1 MDNATVK
8 LGAQDMDEKSSKAD
22 VGSAL
27 EDKTE
32 DEPSSNVAR
41 PEIEHA
47 ASKETASE
55 QRDLDKVETDTQ
67 DPEPVKVPRS
77 QRRGLFGRIAILAEV
92 EEPKHYSRR
101 AKWYITFIVS
111 LTAAAA
117 PLGSTII
124 FRMTSDQSTTAWAN
138 DF

>member
-1 MDNATVK
+1 MQNATVK
-8 LGAQDMDEKSSKAD
+8 LGDQDMYGDSSKAD

-47 ASKETASE
+47 AKETGSE
-55 QRDLDKVETDTQ
+55 QRHLDKGETDTQ
-67 DPEPVKVPRS
+67 DPEPIKVPRS
-77 QRRGLFGRIAILAEV
+77 QRRGLFGRFTIVAEV

-101 AKWYITFIVS
+101 AKWYITFVVAS
-111 LTAAAA
+111 TAAAA

-124 FRMTSDQSTTAWAN
+124 FRMTSDQSTIALADN
-138 DF
+138 S

>member
-1 MDNATVK
+1 MDNPTVK
-8 LGAQDMDEKSSKAD
+8 LGAQDIDEKSSKAD
-22 VGSAL
+22 GGSAS

-47 ASKETASE
+47 AAKETASE
-55 QRDLDKVETDTQ
+55 QRHLDKVETDTQ
-67 DPEPVKVPRS
+67 DPAPVKVPRS

-101 AKWYITFIVS
+101 AKWYITFIVAM
-111 LTAAAA
+111 TAAAA

-124 FRMTSDQSTTAWAN
+124 FRMTSDESTTAWAY